1 MFEIYVSSETDAAVR
16 KNIATVSVH
25 IWNASTDQPK
35 YRLGI
40 VLEGYKSNL
49 HQQKYALGAQFFD
62 NVGGNSYRSENE
74 RSVIIDE
81 LLTDLY
87 QKHHEWDNFHH
98 EAPVAR
104 RLASFVPDQ
113 ASIPVNIGE
122 RLFSNIIMCRIGNGV
137 RHNLGV
143 SPGARQHY
151 DTILALA
158 GDKFG
163 EILLKTIREMVNAG
177 SFYSDVGRGQ
187 VKATLTEAK
196 KNAIN
201 ACPIECYDYLIA
213 KLPSDE
219 KAPLSREFAQL
230 FSG

>member
-1 MFEIYVSSETDAAVR
+1 M
-16 KNIATVSVH
+16 
-25 IWNASTDQPK
+25 
-35 YRLGI
+35 
-40 VLEGYKSNL
+40 
-49 HQQKYALGAQFFD
+49 
-62 NVGGNSYRSENE
+62 
-74 RSVIIDE
+74 
-81 LLTDLY
+81 
-87 QKHHEWDNFHH
+87 
-98 EAPVAR
+98 AR

-113 ASIPVNIGE
+113 VSIPVNIGE

-163 EILLKTIREMVNAG
+163 VIVLKTIREMVNAG
-177 SFYSDVGRGQ
+177 SFYSDVRRVQ